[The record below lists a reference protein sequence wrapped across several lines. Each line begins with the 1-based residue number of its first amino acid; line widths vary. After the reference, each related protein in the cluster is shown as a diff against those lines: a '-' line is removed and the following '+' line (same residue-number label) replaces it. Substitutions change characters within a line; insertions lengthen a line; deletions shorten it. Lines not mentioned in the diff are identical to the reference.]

1 MTRREEHWEVE
12 RGEMKE
18 MIRDL
23 GKRLEEVEE
32 RRGGEMERV
41 KKRLIELEKK
51 SAEGGG
57 ERQVQGNAEVAQV
70 TIDRLKEMEW
80 AIERKEREKRRGN
93 IVVRGARLEKGRE
106 KEELKKILQL
116 IGVEVEVKDMWE
128 VGAKKGGEKGIWIA
142 RLGNREQKRQV
153 MGRKSLLKGREER
166 IGEDLT
172 WAERRMKWKLREI
185 AAIEERRGNRV
196 RIGYAKIWIEGKM
209 WKWDEIGELLR
220 DAHEQLTTIE
230 PEKRAELPYYSDDLY
245 ATCEEAFLTNK
256 ADMLVIIKSWRG
268 PEPLA
273 HDGAPGNA
281 LTSRQLPQFHDLF
294 QVMVGQN
301 QDISNV
307 EKLQYLKMSLTGD
320 ASLLLKNISVAG
332 DNFGRAWETLVNRYQ
347 NKRVLIDAYL
357 AILFSTRRVN
367 NESAVDLKQ
376 LLNDTKDAL
385 GALKSLG
392 SPIEYWDHILVYM
405 TARKL
410 DFESLKAWEINIGA
424 QTDPASFDDLEQFLF
439 SRVRALEAVDRV
451 STSLHGRTLR
461 AKLCLM
467 HKVALYFN
475 VSRVSQQNTGSAARA
490 SRTAK
495 SVFQLSRGAPIQ
507 KLSDSKAVQV
517 CTGPHHTTIHRS
529 KAVEQRAPGSSATS
543 PSETPEPSK
552 QTNGAA
558 IPGRDD
564 QPSTSVSTNVALTST
579 IQYKPVLLA
588 TALVKVTSRTGEEL
602 IIRALL
608 DQASEVSFVTES
620 LAQRLALPRM
630 NTSLPIR
637 GIGGKRTVNARG
649 LVNLNIQS
657 RIRTFSLPVNAYIL
671 AKLTSY
677 VPPCRVLKNNWP
689 HLENLEL
696 ADPDSSSTRAIDLL
710 LGAEAYSVILEEG
723 LRKGDQQSPIAQQT
737 ALGWILSGSI
747 PSQDPPQKRGSAYG
761 FQCSADHELLSLLQR
776 FWLQEETTSN
786 SETLLSEEDSQ
797 CEQHFVETHSRSP
810 EGRYIVR
817 IPLKQLPDNPGDSRR
832 SALFALS
839 RQEKQFEAD
848 PARKTAYSDFLAEY
862 ENLGHMTLVP
872 NPYQASGRVFYLPHH
887 AVVRDNSTTT
897 KIRVVFNGSALTTR
911 KISINSLQ
919 YAGAK
924 LQNDLA
930 DVITRWRRYAYVFTA
945 DIEKMYRQIG
955 VHPDDWDL
963 QRILWRKNPQ
973 DPVSTYQLCTVTYGL
988 KSAPYLA
995 LRVLRQLA
1003 ADEKSR
1009 FSLAVNIIER
1019 EIYVDDVLSGADD
1032 VEGATEK
1039 IRQIN
1044 ECLASGCFNLQKW
1057 TSNCE
1062 ELLEKIP
1069 QKRGTYR
1076 SSFPL
1081 KITIQCERSGSYV
1094 AQIFDPLGWIAPVV
1108 VRGKIFIQEL
1118 WSAGLNWDDPLPK
1131 ILATR
1136 WRIYEEELKDIALIS
1151 VPRYF
1156 GSRANLAAS
1165 QSVELHGFSDAS
1177 QSALSAVVFLRLL
1190 TGSNDIRVSLV
1201 AAKTRVAPLKKVTIP
1216 RLELSAAVLLVR
1228 LVSHL
1233 RKVLELENAT
1243 IHLWTDSTVALA
1255 YISGDPSRWTEYVRN
1270 RVNEIR
1276 EIDQSQWHH
1285 VSGKENP
1292 ADCASRGISP
1302 RQLQEDS
1309 LWWNGPVW
1317 LSQHISSW
1325 PSLHPPV
1332 HPDVALELRKLH
1344 AHIVNTDDRTI
1355 IWDLVQRYSS
1365 LTKLLHVSAWCFRT
1379 FRKFLQRQ
1387 DAPSRENPLT
1397 PAELEHARLFWVKAT
1412 QSAYFNA
1419 EIQLL
1424 SEEKQLPRSNRLLR
1438 LAPFVDSNGL
1448 LRVGGRLHNSPCN
1461 YDEKHPLILPQEAS
1475 LTTLVIDQAHRKTLH
1490 GGTQVTLVTLRS
1502 QYWVV
1507 GGRVPVRSFIRR
1519 CITCIRNRA
1528 MLGYQLMGQLPPSR
1542 FSQVRPFINSG
1553 VDYAGPIFL
1562 RTFRGR
1568 GARTYKGYIVVFVC
1582 FSTSAIHLE
1591 MATDYSSEGFIA
1603 AYKRFTS
1610 RRGIC
1615 ETLTS
1620 DCETNLVG
1628 ADAELRRLFQATSK
1642 EFSTIATS
1650 LANDGT
1656 LWKFNPPSAP
1666 HFGGK
1671 WEAAVKSVKFHLKRV
1686 IGDSRLSYEEY
1697 ATLLAQIEGV
1707 LNSRPLCALSDDPS
1721 DLYALTPGHFL
1732 IGSALNAIPEP
1743 SLGHLPTSRLSRWQL
1758 LRQMLEHFWS
1768 RWSSEYLQQMQL
1780 RAKWH
1785 YRTNA
1790 LKINSLVLIKDERYP
1805 PIKWALG
1812 QVVELHP
1819 GKDDLVRVVSVR
1831 TQHSTY
1837 KRPIVKL
1844 CLLQSPDTDKPK
1856 DTSAD

>member
-1 MTRREEHWEVE
+1 MPVTASSLIATQH
-12 RGEMKE
+12 
-18 MIRDL
+18 DL
-23 GKRLEEVEE
+23 FGYISRAVINLEKLES
-32 RRGGEMERV
+32 
-41 KKRLIELEKK
+41 KKRTPIHCQTRIEALENNWKK
-51 SAEGGG
+51 F
-57 ERQVQGNAEVAQV
+57 Q
-70 TIDRLKEMEW
+70 T
-80 AIERKEREKRRGN
+80 
-93 IVVRGARLEKGRE
+93 
-106 KEELKKILQL
+106 
-116 IGVEVEVKDMWE
+116 
-128 VGAKKGGEKGIWIA
+128 
-142 RLGNREQKRQV
+142 
-153 MGRKSLLKGREER
+153 
-166 IGEDLT
+166 
-172 WAERRMKWKLREI
+172 
-185 AAIEERRGNRV
+185 
-196 RIGYAKIWIEGKM
+196 
-209 WKWDEIGELLR
+209 
-220 DAHEQLTTIE
+220 AHEQLTTIE
-230 PEKRAELPYYSDDLY
+230 PEKRAELPYFSDDLY

-256 ADMLVIIKSWRG
+256 ADMLVLIKSWRG

-281 LTSRQLPQFHDLF
+281 LTSRQLPRINLPKFSGSCNEWTEFHDLF

-347 NKRVLIDAYL
+347 NKRVLIDAHL
-357 AILFSTRRVN
+357 ATLFSTRRVN

-410 DFESLKAWEINIGA
+410 DSESLKAWEINIGA

-451 STSLHGRTLR
+451 STSRKAHSNPIAKANPQRSAKVHQTNINRANENESKQSTAVPSGLNCALCTKSHYISTCPEYRNRTPDQRRELLVQR
-461 AKLCLM
+461 NLC
-467 HKVALYFN
+467 FN
-475 VSRVSQQNTGSAARA
+475 CLGAHQFRNC
-490 SRTAK
+490 RTAK
-495 SVFQLSRGAPIQ
+495 RC
-507 KLSDSKAVQV
+507 QV

-529 KAVEQRAPGSSATS
+529 KAVEQRAPGFSATS

-552 QTNGAA
+552 QTDGAA

-620 LAQRLALPRM
+620 LAQRLALPRK

-637 GIGGKRTVNARG
+637 GIGGKRTVSARG

-657 RIRTFSLPVNAYIL
+657 RVKTFSLPVDAYIL

-761 FQCSADHELLSLLQR
+761 FQCSVDHELLSLLQR

-862 ENLGHMTLVP
+862 ESLGHMTLVP
-872 NPYQASGRVFYLPHH
+872 NPDQASGRVFYLPHH
-887 AVVRDNSTTT
+887 AVVRENSTTT

-963 QRILWRKNPQ
+963 QRILWRNNPQ

-1032 VEGATEK
+1032 LEGATEK

-1069 QKRGTYR
+1069 QEKRDISQLVSIEDNNPVRALGLLWHANSDSFKF
-1076 SSFPL
+1076 SSPRQQQQSQPTKRNVL
-1081 KITIQCERSGSYV
+1081 SRV

-1118 WSAGLNWDDPLPK
+1118 WSAGLDWDDPLPK

-1190 TGSNDIRVSLV
+1190 TESNDIRVSLV

-1332 HPDVALELRKLH
+1332 HPEVALELRKLH

-1365 LTKLLHVSAWCFRT
+1365 LTKLLHVSAWCFRAS
-1379 FRKFLQRQ
+1379 RKFLQRQ
-1387 DAPSRENPLT
+1387 DARNRENPLT
-1397 PAELEHARLFWVKAT
+1397 PVELEHARLFWVKAT
-1412 QSAYFNA
+1412 QSAHFNA

-1542 FSQVRPFINSG
+1542 FSQVCPFINSG

-1620 DCETNLVG
+1620 DCGTNLIG
-1628 ADAELRRLFQATSK
+1628 ADAELRRLFKATSK

-1743 SLGHLPTSRLSRWQL
+1743 SLGHLPASRLSRWQL

-1768 RWSSEYLQQMQL
+1768 RWSTEYLQQMQL

-1805 PIKWALG
+1805 PTKWALG
-1812 QVVELHP
+1812 RVVELHP
-1819 GKDDLVRVVSVR
+1819 GKDGLIRVVSVR

-1856 DTSAD
+1856 DTPAD

>member
-1 MTRREEHWEVE
+1 M
-12 RGEMKE
+12 G
-18 MIRDL
+18 
-23 GKRLEEVEE
+23 
-32 RRGGEMERV
+32 
-41 KKRLIELEKK
+41 
-51 SAEGGG
+51 
-57 ERQVQGNAEVAQV
+57 
-70 TIDRLKEMEW
+70 DR
-80 AIERKEREKRRGN
+80 
-93 IVVRGARLEKGRE
+93 
-106 KEELKKILQL
+106 
-116 IGVEVEVKDMWE
+116 
-128 VGAKKGGEKGIWIA
+128 
-142 RLGNREQKRQV
+142 
-153 MGRKSLLKGREER
+153 
-166 IGEDLT
+166 
-172 WAERRMKWKLREI
+172 
-185 AAIEERRGNRV
+185 
-196 RIGYAKIWIEGKM
+196 
-209 WKWDEIGELLR
+209 
-220 DAHEQLTTIE
+220 AHEQLTTIE
-230 PEKRAELPYYSDDLY
+230 PEKRAELPYFSDDLY

-268 PEPLA
+268 PEPPA

-281 LTSRQLPQFHDLF
+281 LTSRQLPRINLPKFSGSCNEWTEFHDLF

-347 NKRVLIDAYL
+347 NERVLIDAHL
-357 AILFSTRRVN
+357 AILFLTRRVN

-405 TARKL
+405 KARKL
-410 DFESLKAWEINIGA
+410 DSKSLKAWEINIGA

-439 SRVRALEAVDRV
+439 SRVRALECRRSSID
-451 STSLHGRTLR
+451 LLN
-461 AKLCLM
+461 C
-467 HKVALYFN
+467 
-475 VSRVSQQNTGSAARA
+475 
-490 SRTAK
+490 RTAK
-495 SVFQLSRGAPIQ
+495 RC
-507 KLSDSKAVQV
+507 QV

-558 IPGRDD
+558 IPDRDG

-657 RIRTFSLPVNAYIL
+657 RVKTFSLPVNAYIL

-723 LRKGDQQSPIAQQT
+723 LRKGDRQSPIAQQT

-747 PSQDPPQKRGSAYG
+747 PSQDPHQKRGSAYG
-761 FQCSADHELLSLLQR
+761 FQCSVNHELLSLLQR

-786 SETLLSEEDSQ
+786 RETLLSEEDSQ

-817 IPLKQLPDNPGDSRR
+817 IPLKQPPDNPGDSRR

-862 ENLGHMTLVP
+862 EKLGHMTLVP
-872 NPYQASGRVFYLPHH
+872 NPDQASGRVFYLPHH

-897 KIRVVFNGSALTTR
+897 KIQVVFNGSALTTR

-930 DVITRWRRYAYVFTA
+930 DVITRWRRYAYVFIA

-1032 VEGATEK
+1032 LEGATEK

-1069 QKRGTYR
+1069 QEERDISQLVSIEDNSPVRALGLLWHANSDSFKFSSPRQQQQSQPTKRNVLSR
-1076 SSFPL
+1076 
-1081 KITIQCERSGSYV
+1081 V

-1131 ILATR
+1131 ILETR
-1136 WRIYEEELKDIALIS
+1136 WRIYEEELKDIAFIS

-1177 QSALSAVVFLRLL
+1177 QSALSAVIFLRLL
-1190 TGSNDIRVSLV
+1190 TESNDIRVSLV

-1216 RLELSAAVLLVR
+1216 WLELSAAVLLVR

-1233 RKVLELENAT
+1233 RKVLKLENAT

-1285 VSGKENP
+1285 VSDKENP
-1292 ADCASRGISP
+1292 ADCALRGISP

-1332 HPDVALELRKLH
+1332 HPEVALELRKLH
-1344 AHIVNTDDRTI
+1344 AHIVNTDDRII

-1365 LTKLLHVSAWCFRT
+1365 LTKLLHVSAWCFRAS
-1379 FRKFLQRQ
+1379 RKFLQRQ
-1387 DAPSRENPLT
+1387 AAPSRENPLT
-1397 PAELEHARLFWVKAT
+1397 PAELEHSRLFWVKAT

-1438 LAPFVDSNGL
+1438 LATFVDSNGL
-1448 LRVGGRLHNSPCN
+1448 LRVRGHLHNSPCS
-1461 YDEKHPLILPQEAS
+1461 YDEKHQLILPQEAS
-1475 LTTLVIDQAHRKTLH
+1475 LTTLVIEQAHRKTLH
-1490 GGTQVTLVTLRS
+1490 GGTQVTLVTLRR

-1568 GARTYKGYIVVFVC
+1568 GARTYKGYIVVLVY

-1615 ETLTS
+1615 ETLT
-1620 DCETNLVG
+1620 N
-1628 ADAELRRLFQATSK
+1628 A
-1642 EFSTIATS
+1642 
-1650 LANDGT
+1650 
-1656 LWKFNPPSAP
+1656 
-1666 HFGGK
+1666 
-1671 WEAAVKSVKFHLKRV
+1671 
-1686 IGDSRLSYEEY
+1686 
-1697 ATLLAQIEGV
+1697 
-1707 LNSRPLCALSDDPS
+1707 PS
-1721 DLYALTPGHFL
+1721 DLDTLTPGHFL

-1768 RWSSEYLQQMQL
+1768 RWSSEYLQLMQL

-1805 PIKWALG
+1805 PTKWALG
-1812 QVVELHP
+1812 RVVELHP
-1819 GKDDLVRVVSVR
+1819 GKDGLVRVVSVR

-1844 CLLQSPDTDKPK
+1844 CLLRSLDTDESK
-1856 DTSAD
+1856 DTPAD